1 MVGGVCFITMKR
13 AILLGALAAAGVAV
27 VASPSRAATVEPCQP
42 SVAAEAPCRASV
54 PPCVPAE
61 APCQP

>member
-1 MVGGVCFITMKR
+1 MKR
-13 AILLGALAAAGVAV
+13 AILLGVLAAAGVAV
-27 VASPSRAATVEPCQP
+27 VASPSQAATVETCQP
-42 SVAAEAPCRASV
+42 TVAAELPCQASV